1 MSNEI
6 KSIQIVDTEILNSK
20 FQNLDKIYKIFEEEV
35 GKNKWISIPNK
46 NLYFNKEIMA
56 CYPNFLN
63 NFQNIPINISEGYN
77 KALEIIKNNQEYKKY
92 GIDWDIQVK
101 NEFFNS
107 FNGKWHPMQSNSDYH
122 SIQGWQYFLCKE
134 GNYLRTYSTYYGM
147 DASYNSGSYYSD
159 GRLIPIYRLGNN
171 KDYELLIKN
180 GILFNYPIE
189 VIFKIFLE
197 KELIIDKIY
206 NDKNLKKEFEILSKC
221 YNIIK
226 NLKIENNKIEIIW
239 DLEKIQKEILENK
252 DKNGN
257 FIGTEIEFIYN
268 NGDKEV
274 RKYEKNK
281 AITKYI
287 FKNGNIEEFT
297 YINDIREGTT
307 KFTYSN
313 GDKEETQYKNG
324 VLNGKSLYISK
335 NGDKEEFTYINNIR
349 ESVTKFIYSNGDK
362 EETQYIK
369 GILQGDSTYY
379 TKDGD
384 EEYRSYKDGK
394 LQGKAEVYRKNGD
407 IETRYYIDGV
417 LQGEANIRDKDG
429 EVTRLYYTDGVRK
442 DVTKLYNILNIDKI
456 RVNLDKYDENILAD
470 PNRGHWELFE
480 NEDINEI
487 EKSFGKRIYGRD
499 PRLDIKKGGIVG
511 IDFGTKSTVV
521 VFQDD
526 KNITLPM
533 RISGGSLNK
542 KVENADYENPT
553 VIEFIDIEKFMKDY
567 NSQAGRPLTK
577 WEDITVSHTAFQNLI
592 NGTSSQFSST
602 ISDLKQWAGSK
613 KDNLVVRDKQN
624 VEKVFKPYSEL
635 TEEDIDP
642 IEIYAY
648 YIGSYINNMR
658 NGIYLEYFLS
668 FPVTYEKAIRE
679 RILAS
684 FERGIKKSL
693 PVTLINDENIMK
705 KFRVKHGAN
714 EPAAYSVC
722 ALQEY
727 RFEPE
732 DDEKIYYGVFD
743 FGGGTLDFDFGI
755 WRASEDER
763 SYDYD
768 LEHFGA
774 GGDRYLGGE
783 NILREL
789 AYEVFKTDE
798 NIEILRKENISFA
811 RPEWC
816 DKFVGDESLVDESQ
830 EAKLNIKL
838 LMEKLRGLWESSEE
852 ENYSEPII
860 TLNLFDKNGKLKEGI
875 KLNFEK
881 DYLEEI
887 IAKKIKG
894 GIDNFFI
901 AMERAFRSEEYDKL
915 YILLAGNSCKHPLVK
930 KSFEEAI
937 EERGINAEI
946 LPALGTEEAYAK
958 LQERGAEVDRESKTK
973 PTGKTGVAYGIIA
986 SRSGG
991 RVNII
996 NRDEEGNEN
1005 NEINFR
1011 YYIGYEG
1018 RKKFKPVLTPQT
1030 GYNNFVYLLNVT
1042 ADVFDLYYSSLP
1054 EASEGKMTI
1063 DKAKKERVRL
1073 EKEYEDGEKIYVRAI
1088 SADTL
1093 EYVITKDDII
1103 EKNYLE
1109 QGSITLS

>member
-1 MSNEI
+1 MNNEI
-6 KSIQIVDTEILNSK
+6 KSIQIVDAENLIKELNSK
-20 FQNLDKIYKIFEEEV
+20 FKNLDKIYKIFEEEV
-35 GKNKWISIPNK
+35 GNNKWTSIPNK

-63 NFQNIPINISEGYN
+63 NFRSIYINISEEYN
-77 KALEIIKNNQEYKKY
+77 KVLEIIKNNQEYSKY
-92 GIDWDIQVK
+92 GIEWDIQTYT
-101 NEFFNS
+101 ESINS
-107 FNGKWHPMQSNSDYH
+107 FYNKWHPMESDSNHKIRST
-122 SIQGWQYFLCKE
+122 E
-134 GNYLRTYSTYYGM
+134 YLAYKIKNKIIKVYDNFPGFSQAE
-147 DASYNSGSYYSD
+147 DESG
-159 GRLIPIYRLGNN
+159 LLVPIYRLGSS
-171 KDYELLIKN
+171 KDYEVLENN
-180 GILFNYPIE
+180 GTLFNYPIE

-197 KELIIDKIY
+197 KELIVDKVY
-206 NDKNLKKEFEILSKC
+206 NDKNLKKEFEILSKY
-221 YNIIK
+221 YNFIK
-226 NLKIENNKIEIIW
+226 NLKIENNKIEIIL
-239 DLEKIQKEILENK
+239 DLKKIQKEILENK

-257 FIGTEIEFIYN
+257 FIGTKIEFIYN
-268 NGDKEV
+268 NEDKEI

-287 FKNGNIEEFT
+287 FNNGNIEEFT
-297 YINDIREGTT
+297 YINDIREGVT
-307 KFTYSN
+307 KFNYSN
-313 GDKEETQYKNG
+313 GNKEETQYKNG
-324 VLNGKSLYISK
+324 VLNGKSLYLYK
-335 NGDKEEFTYINNIR
+335 NGDKEEFNYINDIR

-394 LQGKAEVYRKNGD
+394 LQGKAEVYRKNGE

-417 LQGEANIRDKDG
+417 LQGEAVIRDKDG
-429 EVTRLYYTDGVRK
+429 EVTRLYYTNGVRK

-480 NEDINEI
+480 NKDINEI

-642 IEIYAY
+642 IEVYAY

-693 PVTLINDENIMK
+693 SVTLINDENIMK

-958 LQERGAEVDRESKTK
+958 LQERGAEVDRENKTK

-1054 EASEGKMTI
+1054 EASEGKMPI

-1109 QGSITLS
+1109 QGSITLN

>member
-6 KSIQIVDTEILNSK
+6 KSIQIVDTENLIKELNSK

-35 GKNKWISIPNK
+35 GKNKWTFIPNK
-46 NLYFNKEIMA
+46 NLYFNKEIIA

-63 NFQNIPINISEGYN
+63 NPQKYWIKVNEGYD
-77 KALEIIKNNQEYKKY
+77 KIVDLIKNNIEYKKY
-92 GIDWDIQVK
+92 GIEWDIQTYQ
-101 NEFFNS
+101 ESYNS
-107 FNGKWHPMQSNSDYH
+107 FGKWHPMESNSNHDIKGFTYG
-122 SIQGWQYFLCKE
+122 SEYYFIYQEKDKE
-134 GNYLRTYSTYYGM
+134 LNVLNNRDNTCNKEWSGNI
-147 DASYNSGSYYSD
+147 
-159 GRLIPIYRLGNN
+159 IPIYRLGNN
-171 KDYELLIKN
+171 KDYELLESN
-180 GILFNYPIE
+180 GTLFNYPIE

-197 KELIIDKIY
+197 KELIIDKVY
-206 NDKNLKKEFEILSKC
+206 NDKNLKKEFGDLSKILIQ
-221 YNIIK
+221 YNNFIK
-226 NLKIENNKIEIIW
+226 ELKKENNKIEIIW

-252 DKNGN
+252 DKNRLFN
-257 FIGTEIEFIYN
+257 QSKMEFIYS
-268 NGDKEV
+268 NGDKEI
-274 RKYEKNK
+274 KSYEYEKVNGD
-281 AITKYI
+281 ATYI
-287 FKNGNIEEFT
+287 FKNGDKEEFN
-297 YINDIREGTT
+297 YINDIREGAT

-313 GDKEETQYKNG
+313 GDKEKTQYIKG
-324 VLNGKSLYISK
+324 VLQGKSLYISK
-335 NGDKEEFTYINNIR
+335 NEDKEKR
-349 ESVTKFIYSNGDK
+349 E
-362 EETQYIK
+362 
-369 GILQGDSTYY
+369 
-379 TKDGD
+379 
-384 EEYRSYKDGK
+384 YKDGK

-417 LQGEANIRDKDG
+417 LQGEAVIRDKDG
-429 EVTRLYYTDGVRK
+429 EVTRLYYTNGVRK

-480 NEDINEI
+480 NKDINEI

-624 VEKVFKPYSEL
+624 VEKVFKPYSQL

-838 LMEKLRGLWESSEE
+838 LMEKLRGLWEGSEE

-930 KSFEEAI
+930 KSFEEVI

-1030 GYNNFVYLLNVT
+1030 GYNNFAYLLNVT

-1054 EASEGKMTI
+1054 EASEGKMPI

>member
-6 KSIQIVDTEILNSK
+6 KSIQIVDTETFNSK
-20 FQNLDKIYKIFEEEV
+20 FQNLDKIYKLFEEEV
-35 GKNKWISIPNK
+35 GNNKWTSIPNK

-63 NFQNIPINISEGYN
+63 NFQDIRINISEGYN
-77 KALEIIKNNQEYKKY
+77 KALEIIKNNQEYNKY
-92 GIDWDIQVK
+92 GIAWDIHTGK
-101 NEFFNS
+101 ESENS
-107 FNGKWHPMQSNSDYH
+107 FWNPEHPFNIESNR
-122 SIQGWQYFLCKE
+122 IQGYP
-134 GNYLRTYSTYYGM
+134 YLIFKVSQKIMGYNNDPWGGLNITYS
-147 DASYNSGSYYSD
+147 SGL
-159 GRLIPIYRLGNN
+159 LIPIYRLGNN
-171 KDYELLIKN
+171 KDYELLEKN
-180 GILFNYPIE
+180 GTLFDYPIE
-189 VIFKIFLE
+189 VIYKIFLE

-206 NDKNLKKEFEILSKC
+206 NDSNLKKEFGDLSKILIQ
-221 YNIIK
+221 YNNFIK
-226 NLKIENNKIEIIW
+226 DFKKKNNKIEIIW
-239 DLEKIQKEILENK
+239 NLEKIQKEILENK

-281 AITKYI
+281 AITKHI

-297 YINDIREGTT
+297 YINDIREGVT

-324 VLNGKSLYISK
+324 VLNGKSLYLYK
-335 NGDKEEFTYINNIR
+335 NGDKEEFTYINSIR
-349 ESVTKFIYSNGDK
+349 EGATKFTYSNGDK

-369 GILQGDSTYY
+369 GILQGKSLYISKNED
-379 TKDGD
+379 K
-384 EEYRSYKDGK
+384 EKREYRDGK

-407 IETRYYIDGV
+407 IETRYYIDGI

-480 NEDINEI
+480 NDDINEI

-624 VEKVFKPYSEL
+624 IEKVFKPYSQL

-838 LMEKLRGLWESSEE
+838 LMEKLRGLWEGSEE

-1054 EASEGKMTI
+1054 EASEGKMPI

-1109 QGSITLS
+1109 QGSITLN